1 MKTKYFILA
10 ATAITMMASC
20 ADEKFVGDENLL
32 GAANGEGAITF
43 GTGLKAVTRAASDKT
58 GKDAADLL
66 NSNFVFYGTK
76 NATPVTVFNNYQ
88 ARFAENSSQTSESN
102 SSGWEYVSYYNVP
115 GGVRA
120 NTGVVTFSATG
131 DNDVATTDDNDDKIE
146 QTIKY
151 WDYHETQYDF
161 AAYSLGLGAGVTPT
175 YAKSSAINA
184 STKSYTLT
192 GSADEL
198 KACYVSD
205 LVTKYNRDGVSDYG
219 TPVQFSFRSLAAKIR
234 LAFYETIPGY
244 SVKDVK
250 FYTSSDAA
258 IATDGTESDPTLFA
272 SSAVLPSGD
281 GTMTITFPT
290 TGWSNK
296 SETDYNKA
304 HVSFAKKTD
313 SDASSTL
320 VLEDLANF
328 ADPDKSEAAGNYLGR
343 TSNTATYAGG
353 LVGTPTPTTGK
364 YYTILPY
371 ETGANLTLR
380 IKYTLVSTD
389 GYGETIN
396 VDNASAVIPAEFAK
410 WSSNYAYTYIFKIGD
425 MTNGSTGVDGSGAI
439 VYGLTP
445 ITLDAV
451 VVDSEEGVQETIT
464 TVSSPSIT
472 TYAEG
477 KVITT
482 NDEYKKDT
490 PIYIIVNNGTSN
502 VALTL
507 GTDAKLYTATIQP
520 GAAQGITEATV
531 ENAITNGTYDSGAK
545 TYTVTD
551 ANGKDLV
558 VTDTESTLL
567 SIVNQIDAEDSPTG
581 NIVEIGTNK
590 VAKFTPTAAGNYI
603 FGYTKGAVAATYYT
617 SSEAITH
624 NAGLTGAKSNGGTL
638 NSEDEANAYN
648 TTLTGAVKAGDDVPA
663 DYATKVGSAAAGST
677 LTSEEAVAYN
687 ATLDGAKTN
696 GDTLDSDAEA
706 NAYNSTL
713 PGAVK
718 EGDVKTPAEAAE
730 KAYKVIKVVN

>member
-1 MKTKYFILA
+1 MKTKYLILA
-10 ATAITMMASC
+10 ATAITMMVSC
-20 ADEKFVGDENLL
+20 ADEKFVGDESLL

-43 GTGLKAVTRAASDKT
+43 GTGLKATTRAEKT
-58 GKDAADLL
+58 GDDAAALL
-66 NSNFVFYGTK
+66 NSNFVFFGTK

-88 ARFAENSSQTSESN
+88 AKYLTNSNHTTESN
-102 SSGWEYVSYYNVP
+102 SNGWEYVSYFNVP
-115 GGVRA
+115 DGVTT
-120 NTGVVTFSATG
+120 NVGVPTFSLLTG
-131 DNDVATTDDNDDKIE
+131 SSEPNENAIE

-151 WDYHETQYDF
+151 WDYHESQYDF
-161 AAYSLGLGAGVTPT
+161 AAYSLGAGAGVTPT
-175 YAKSSAINA
+175 YATSTPIDPT
-184 STKSYTLT
+184 TKSYTLT

-219 TPVQFSFRSLAAKIR
+219 TPVQFSFRSMAAKIR

-250 FYTSSDAA
+250 FYTSAVASLAG
-258 IATDGTESDPTLFA
+258 DGTENDPTLFA

-290 TGWSNK
+290 KGWANRA
-296 SETDYNKA
+296 ETDYNKA
-304 HVSFAKKTD
+304 HVAFAKKTD

-320 VLEDLANF
+320 VLEDLAHF

-451 VVDSEEGVQETIT
+451 VVDSEDGVQETIT

-477 KVITT
+477 KVITE
-482 NDEYKKDT
+482 NDEYKKNS

-507 GTDAKLYTATIQP
+507 GTNAKLYTATIDD

-531 ENAITNGTYDSGAK
+531 ENAIANGTYNDGTKS
-545 TYTVTD
+545 YTVTD
-551 ANGKDLV
+551 ANGKALV
-558 VTDTESTLL
+558 VTNTESTLL
-567 SIVNQIDAEDSPTG
+567 SIVNQIEAADSPTG
-581 NIVEIGTNK
+581 NVVEIGTNK
-590 VAKFTPTAAGNYI
+590 AAKFTPTAAGYYI
-603 FGYTKGAVAATYYT
+603 FGYTKAAVATTYKAATGTYVSGTIYYT
-617 SSEAITH
+617 D
-624 NAGLTGAKSNGGTL
+624 GTGAT
-638 NSEDEANAYN
+638 EVD
-648 TTLTGAVKAGDDVPA
+648 TTGFEEGVTDVSS
-663 DYATKVGSAAAGST
+663 YYVVNVLGS
-677 LTSEEAVAYN
+677 
-687 ATLDGAKTN
+687 
-696 GDTLDSDAEA
+696 
-706 NAYNSTL
+706 
-713 PGAVK
+713 
-718 EGDVKTPAEAAE
+718 PAET
-730 KAYKVIKVVN
+730 AYKVIKVVD